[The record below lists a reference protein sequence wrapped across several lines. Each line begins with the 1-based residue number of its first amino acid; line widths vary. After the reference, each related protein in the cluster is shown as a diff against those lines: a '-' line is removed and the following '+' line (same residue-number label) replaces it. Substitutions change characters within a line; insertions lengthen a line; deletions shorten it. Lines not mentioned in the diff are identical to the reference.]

1 MCVQKLEVGVCGVR
15 MCVYIEYI
23 HVSGYVYT
31 CVSIYL
37 SVYMLEYMNIWVCI
51 HMDVYRFR

>member
-1 MCVQKLEVGVCGVR
+1 MQKLEVGVCGVR